1 MKHSAFIVST
11 LIVLMARVIHVSAQ
25 AQLDPN
31 TTIWTQVGQR
41 INGPTFN
48 ANMSLS
54 GDGTVIA
61 FGGTNWTG
69 DPGRVRV
76 YRIDSGNWTQVGE
89 DIIGEGDADRSG
101 NSISLSYDG
110 SVVAIGAPHNDGNGV
125 NSGHVRVYHNN
136 SGAWIQVGE
145 DIDGE
150 AANDEF
156 GKSISLSS
164 DGSVVA
170 VAAPLNDGSGE
181 DSGHV
186 RIYRNDSGTW
196 AQVGGD
202 IDGGFGG
209 DLSASSIP

>member
-1 MKHSAFIVST
+1 M
-11 LIVLMARVIHVSAQ
+11 
-25 AQLDPN
+25 
-31 TTIWTQVGQR
+31 
-41 INGPTFN
+41 
-48 ANMSLS
+48 
-54 GDGTVIA
+54 
-61 FGGTNWTG
+61 
-69 DPGRVRV
+69 
-76 YRIDSGNWTQVGE
+76 
-89 DIIGEGDADRSG
+89 
-101 NSISLSYDG
+101 
-110 SVVAIGAPHNDGNGV
+110 

-209 DLSASSIP
+209 DLSASSISLNSDGSVVAIGSPGYDFITGYRWVAGVASDGTPTRTSVPVMVSILVS